1 MGPPP
6 AKNHMTVA
14 ESYAWEIDRP
24 ERHEFFEGDVFRVFG
39 TGGAPREHVRVSGNC
54 YSAID
59 GHLDGTPC
67 QFFMADMKIRV
78 EQTGYMFYPDILVTC
93 DARELAASLEMG
105 YLKLI
110 IKVLSP
116 STATFDHG
124 NKFLSYRKID
134 ALEEYAMVDPATKSF
149 EVYRREPNG
158 KNWMLSPGRF
168 DDGLV
173 LRSVDL
179 TIATMALFRNL

>member
-1 MGPPP
+1 M
-6 AKNHMTVA
+6 
-14 ESYAWEIDRP
+14 
-24 ERHEFFEGDVFRVFG
+24 FRVFG
-39 TGGAPREHVRVSGNC
+39 TGGAPRDHVRVSGNRF
-54 YSAID
+54 SAID
-59 GHLDGTPC
+59 RHLEGTPC
-67 QFFMADMKIRV
+67 QVFMADMKIRV
-78 EQTGYMFYPDILVTC
+78 EKTGDMFYPDILVTC
-93 DARELAASLEMG
+93 DARELAASLEME
-105 YLKLI
+105 YLKLTI
-110 IKVLSP
+110 EVLSP
-116 STATFDHG
+116 STATYDQE

-179 TIATMALFRNL
+179 TIATVALFRNL